1 MNESERQRADERWE
15 QRFSELERYIRILGH
30 ARISRADFANT
41 ALRTWLRTQQQMAKA
56 GTLPTERWWRLT
68 GLGLELLGNDERW
81 ERRFAQLRQFR
92 ERFGHCRVLAKWKE
106 DVPFGHWVHVQRA
119 FKKKGILSA
128 MRIALLESVGFQWQ
142 ARWPGLT
149 REANWQGMCA
159 LLEAFAR
166 EHGHTEVSRGDA
178 ANLRLAEWVR
188 NQREADRA
196 GRLSAERRARLEAAG
211 FVWKGTGR
219 SWQQLWDER
228 FAQLLAYRERFGHC
242 HVPAKWKEDVPFGHW
257 VHVQREFRRKGLLS
271 AERIARLEA
280 AGFQWHGPRG
290 RCNVQRAGW
299 AEMAARLAAWKQ
311 EHGTA
316 RVSSRPGSENL
327 RRWVDKQRQAARN
340 GTLRADRRERLDT
353 IGCDWAGARADLDA
367 HWERRFAQLL
377 AFRERFGHCRVAAKW
392 KEDISLG
399 QWVHEQRSTRKKGIL
414 KAERLRRLD
423 EIGFQWAK

>member
-106 DVPFGHWVHVQRA
+106 DVPFGQWVHVQRA
-119 FKKKGILSA
+119 
-128 MRIALLESVGFQWQ
+128 
-142 ARWPGLT
+142 
-149 REANWQGMCA
+149 
-159 LLEAFAR
+159 
-166 EHGHTEVSRGDA
+166 
-178 ANLRLAEWVR
+178 
-188 NQREADRA
+188 
-196 GRLSAERRARLEAAG
+196 
-211 FVWKGTGR
+211 
-219 SWQQLWDER
+219 
-228 FAQLLAYRERFGHC
+228 
-242 HVPAKWKEDVPFGHW
+242 
-257 VHVQREFRRKGLLS
+257 FRRKGLLS

-280 AGFQWHGPRG
+280 VGFQWHGPRDSDH
-290 RCNVQRAGW
+290 VPRAGW

-353 IGCDWAGARADLDA
+353 IGFDWAGARADLDA

-377 AFRERFGHCRVAAKW
+377 AFRERFGHCRVSAKW
-392 KEDISLG
+392 KEDSSLG